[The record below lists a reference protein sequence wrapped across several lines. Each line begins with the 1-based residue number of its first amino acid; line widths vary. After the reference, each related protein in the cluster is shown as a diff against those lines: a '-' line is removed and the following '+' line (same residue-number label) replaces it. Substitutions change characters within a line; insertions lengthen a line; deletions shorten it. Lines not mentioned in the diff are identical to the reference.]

1 MEECKKGNH
10 PLIEI
15 NNFSIGYGGYEVVRW
30 CPTCGAVV
38 VDIDVDGRTMPGRVM
53 KMRWPQVLK
62 ERTANGSV

>member
-30 CPTCGAVV
+30 CPECGAVV
-38 VDIDVDGRTMPGRVM
+38 VDIDVDNRTMPGRVM
-53 KMRWPQVLK
+53 KMKWPKVLK
-62 ERTANGSV
+62 ERTANGSL